1 MFVPLELEINGHTK
15 IIDIA
20 VTDLNSTDIFLG
32 YDWLVKH
39 NPKFNWVKEIIQFT
53 RCLKEYKIQYQDIR
67 FISRTRRMKPTEEI
81 YSKEEYIST
90 ISIELYKV
98 ESAHN

>member
-1 MFVPLELEINGHTK
+1 MFVPLELEINGHIK

-32 YDWLVKH
+32 YDQLVKH
-39 NPKFNWVKEIIQFT
+39 NPKFNWVKEMIQFT

-67 FISRTRRMKPTEEI
+67 LISRTRRMKPTEEI
-81 YSKEEYIST
+81 NKEHQEIGKKLDPTNS
-90 ISIELYKV
+90 EDLPK
-98 ESAHN
+98 